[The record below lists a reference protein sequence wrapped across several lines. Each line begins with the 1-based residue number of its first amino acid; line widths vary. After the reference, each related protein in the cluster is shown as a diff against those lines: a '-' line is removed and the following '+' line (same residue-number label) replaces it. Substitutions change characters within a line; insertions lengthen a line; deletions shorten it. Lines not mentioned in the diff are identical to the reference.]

1 MTVDPN
7 ISDVSWVLE
16 SKFEPNRP
24 RVDLVPR
31 NRLVSQLSDA
41 VNKRLALIVAP
52 AGYGKS
58 SLLGQWAADAVEKG
72 IRYGWLTLEQGE
84 ADEKQFLAYIVLVL
98 SRAGIKLDELVTG
111 ARDGFADASTSAVL
125 AKLVRSLNDE
135 EGQIVL
141 ILEDYHSA
149 ECEAVNAIIKRLIR
163 DTLSRFTI
171 FIDTRRQPNI
181 DAFSLIASGDAI
193 EIDAQQLRLTK
204 DETLLA
210 LSDVTDENSGLEI
223 YDQTEGWPV
232 AVQLARVQ
240 KRAAPDEPILAGVD
254 GGLVASYLTEQVLST
269 LDDNTQELLL
279 TLAFLERF
287 NPELT
292 NYVLDSPNAWGRI
305 DSLSS
310 FAALIVPLDNKGGW
324 YRLHHLFAEYL
335 REMQIRQSHEK
346 ASSIQLRAS
355 HWHAEKKQLV
365 EAVRYAANAGDYDE
379 CEKLIIAAGGWK
391 IILHDGIGVLRSAL
405 RLLPDDV
412 VASSA
417 RLMIARAY
425 LHCKY
430 GEIPEARA
438 MLDASELIPDRLRP
452 DLCDTDRLVVES
464 MINLYEDRTSW
475 TENHSRIRRQYS
487 DPACL
492 DALGWGTIRCEE
504 VLIHLSCAEFDLVSA
519 RLREAFSFMRQ
530 SASVLGLNYCYIHA
544 AHTAFYRGDLAT
556 AAANVERAGKMADE
570 NFGSDSGLKALASV
584 LGYTLRIWKGEC
596 DRSEWPAFEETLF
609 HTVENDGW
617 VDIYITGLNAAILFA
632 RQCGD
637 GQSPYRILSNMRAF
651 AQQRNL
657 DRLLK
662 FCAMHEFALA
672 AHNGDGNI
680 MGTSASKAAKR
691 FLQDYCYEDNKR
703 DWQSYL
709 LAASVIASTGNDD
722 EPGHLARASALAEV
736 VGSGGWALY
745 LQLAQCVRHIR
756 QGATEEAKPELI
768 RLLKAALPGRVMGPF
783 LGNAEVLRLLPTLR
797 SDLHQRE
804 EELITLQFIHEILER
819 AKTLNPVRDTG
830 LLSEREYEVL
840 QKLANGMSNK
850 EIARALELTEN
861 TVKFHLKSLFSKLSV
876 NKRTQA
882 VIEAQRLGLVD

>member
-1 MTVDPN
+1 MTVDHN
-7 ISDVSWVLE
+7 IPDVPWLLE

-31 NRLVSQLSDA
+31 SRLVTQLNEA

-58 SLLGQWAADAVEKG
+58 SLLGQWAAGVAEKG

-98 SRAGIKLDELVTG
+98 ARAGVKLDELVTG
-111 ARDGFADASTSAVL
+111 ARDGFADAATNAVL

-149 ECEAVNAIIKRLIR
+149 ECDAVNAIVKRLIR
-163 DTLSRFTI
+163 DTLSQFTI
-171 FIDTRRQPNI
+171 FIDSRRQPNI

-204 DETLLA
+204 AETLLA
-210 LSDVTDENSGLEI
+210 LRDVTDDNSGLEI

-240 KRAAPDEPILAGVD
+240 RRNAPDEPILAGVD
-254 GGLVASYLTEQVLST
+254 GGLIASYLTEQVLST
-269 LDDNTQELLL
+269 LDDDTQELLL

-287 NPELT
+287 NPELV
-292 NYVLDSPNAWGRI
+292 NFVLDSPKAWGRI

-310 FAALIVPLDNKGGW
+310 FAALIVPLDAKGGW

-335 REMQIRQSHEK
+335 REMLTRQSHEK
-346 ASSIQLRAS
+346 AKSILLRAS
-355 HWHAEKKQLV
+355 RWHAEKKQLV
-365 EAVRYAANAGDYDE
+365 EAVRYAANAGDFGE
-379 CEKLIIAAGGWK
+379 CEALILAAGGWK

-412 VASSA
+412 IASSA

-438 MLDASELIPDRLRP
+438 MLDASELIVDERRP
-452 DLCDTDRLVVES
+452 ELCDTDKLVVES

-475 TENHSRIRRQYS
+475 TESHSRIRNRYS
-487 DPACL
+487 DPDCL

-504 VLIHLSCAEFDLVSA
+504 VLIHLSRAEFDLASA

-544 AHTAFYRGDLAT
+544 AHTAFYKGDLAT

-617 VDIYITGLNAAILFA
+617 VDIYMTGLQAAILFA

-637 GQSPYRILSNMRAF
+637 VQAPYRILSKMRTF

-662 FCAMHEFALA
+662 FCAMHEHALTAHHGGGYIA
-672 AHNGDGNI
+672 AAVAPD
-680 MGTSASKAAKR
+680 AAGR
-691 FLQDYCYEDNKR
+691 FLQDYRYEENKR

-709 LAASVIASTGNDD
+709 LGASVTAEMGKEDKPDRFGQALS
-722 EPGHLARASALAEV
+722 LAEN
-736 VGSGGWALY
+736 VGAGTWTLY
-745 LQLAQCVRHIR
+745 LRLAQCVGHIR
-756 QGATEEAKPELI
+756 QGATDKAKQELI
-768 RLLKAALPGRVMGPF
+768 SLLKSALHGRVMGPF
-783 LGNAEVLRLLPTLR
+783 IGNAEILRLLPALR

-804 EELITLQFIHEILER
+804 EELITLQFIHEILDR
-819 AKTLNPVRDTG
+819 AKMLNPVRDTG

-840 QKLANGMSNK
+840 QKLAIGMSNK

-882 VIEAQRLGLVD
+882 VVEAQRLGLVD